1 MSRAW
6 MAACCILGVTACG
19 GAPKRP
25 RTVQADRPA
34 AGEEPLATR
43 PRSIL
48 STSAIEDIQRSLSAR
63 GYEVDVSSAF
73 DHSTERAIRRFQEQH
88 GLAATGMPDLATLRR
103 LGLDAIAIYEDSLQR

>member
-6 MAACCILGVTACG
+6 MAACCLLGVAACG

-25 RTVQADRPA
+25 RSVQADRPA
-34 AGEEPLATR
+34 GEEPIAVR

-63 GYEVDVSSAF
+63 GYEVDVSSEF
-73 DHSTERAIRRFQEQH
+73 DRSTERAIRRFQEQH